1 MKKQTGQNR
10 SIRRGFTL
18 IEIVVVLVIL
28 AITALLAVPVFGTA
42 ADMQVRSAADKIA
55 ADLDYAKGLAVTR
68 QKPYTLVFF
77 PSEEKYQVQDAAGAE
92 IKHPLYS
99 GKDFV
104 VEFALDR
111 RLKKVNLVST
121 TFSGDAVTFDYL
133 GTPYSGT
140 NTANRLNEAGWITI
154 QADSFVLYVKIEP
167 VTGYISVEKTKT

>member
-28 AITALLAVPVFGTA
+28 SITALLAVPVFGTA
-42 ADMQVRSAADKIA
+42 ADMQVRAAADKIA

-68 QKPYTLVFF
+68 QKTYTVVFF
-77 PSEEKYQVQDAAGAE
+77 PLEERYQVQDAAGTVLP
-92 IKHPLYS
+92 HPLRS
-99 GKDFV
+99 GRQFV
-104 VEFALDR
+104 ENFSVDR
-111 RLKKVNLVST
+111 RTKKVDVVST

-140 NTANRLNEAGWITI
+140 DTANRLNEAGWITI